1 MSDDLSRCASLCG
14 SNAQANL
21 QIVLPGPMDYLKV
34 DQQDNGEIP
43 GYRCLS
49 EVQRWGIQSLDR
61 TSETSVMNSIR
72 I

>member
-1 MSDDLSRCASLCG
+1 
-14 SNAQANL
+14 
-21 QIVLPGPMDYLKV
+21 MDYLKV
-34 DQQDNGEIP
+34 DQLDNGEIP
-43 GYRCLS
+43 GYRRLS